1 MMKLS
6 EYSSYDGLGLAELVK
21 RGEVTPRELTA
32 LASEAIRLVNPQLNV
47 MAVSMQ
53 EQAEKESES
62 VLPDGPFAG
71 VPFLTKDSTLHAA
84 GVPLNSGSRLGEG
97 MVYPYDSE
105 LMRRFRQAGLVTLGS
120 TTAPEF
126 GFNATTEAVLYG
138 PTRNPWN
145 PERSPGGSS
154 GGSAAAVAA
163 GIVPFAHAND
173 GGGSIRI
180 PASCNGLVG
189 LKPTRGR
196 TPNGPDSGE
205 VLSGLGVQFAVT
217 KTVRDAAALL
227 DAVAG
232 PDPGAYAWAERPG
245 RPFSVEAA
253 AAPGRLRIAWTA
265 KPLSGTPVDAECLRV
280 LHETVSLC
288 EELGHEL
295 VEASPEVDY
304 EALFVATMNIWAA
317 NTCHGIERLAK
328 ALNRTPSER
337 NLEATILKAYQH
349 GASLSA
355 HDLLTAIDISAKAS
369 RSVGRFFEQVDVL
382 LSPTIASPPLP
393 LGVLNANDPEI
404 DVRRWTEQVFTHA
417 PFTSLFNTTGQ
428 PAISLPLGW
437 SADGLPI
444 GMQFAGRFAD
454 EATLLQLA
462 SQLEAARPWNHKRP
476 GIHAGSMQ

>member
-1 MMKLS
+1 MKLY
-6 EYSSYDGLGLAELVK
+6 EYARYDGLGLAELVK

-32 LASEAIRLVNPQLNV
+32 LACEAIRLVNPQLNV
-47 MAVSMQ
+47 IAVSMQ
-53 EQAEKESES
+53 ELAIKESES
-62 VLPDGPFAG
+62 VLPKGPFTG
-71 VPFLTKDSTLHAA
+71 VPFLLKDSTLHAA

-97 MVYPYDSE
+97 MIYPYDSE
-105 LMRRFRQAGLVTLGS
+105 LMRRFRQAGLVTMGS

-145 PERSPGGSS
+145 PEKSPGGSS

-163 GIVPFAHAND
+163 GIVPLAHAND

-196 TPNGPDSGE
+196 TPNGPDNGE

-217 KTVRDAAALL
+217 KSVRDAAALL

-232 PDPGAYAWAERPG
+232 PDSGAYAWAERPG
-245 RPFSVEAA
+245 RPFSAEAA
-253 AAPGRLRIAWTA
+253 AEPGRLRIAWTGN
-265 KPLSGTPVDAECLRV
+265 PLSGTPVDKECLRV
-280 LHETVSLC
+280 LHETVGLC

-295 VEASPEVDY
+295 VEALPEVDD
-304 EALFVATMNIWAA
+304 EALFEATMNLWAA
-317 NTCHGIERLAK
+317 NTYHGIERLSK
-328 ALNRTPSER
+328 ALNRIPSEH
-337 NLEATILKAYQH
+337 NLEATILKTYRY

-355 HDLLTAIDISAKAS
+355 HDLLTALDISAKAA
-369 RSVGRFFEQVDVL
+369 RSVGRFFEQYDAL

-404 DVRRWTEQVFTHA
+404 DVRRWTEQVFTYA

-437 SADGLPI
+437 SSDGLPI

-454 EATLLQLA
+454 EAALLRLA
-462 SQLEAARPWNHKRP
+462 AQLEAARPWNHKRP
-476 GIHAGSMQ
+476 GIHAANSQ

>member
-1 MMKLS
+1 MKLS
-6 EYSSYDGLGLAELVK
+6 EYASYDGLGLAELVK

-32 LASEAIRLVNPQLNV
+32 LACEAIRLVNPQLNV

-53 EQAEKESES
+53 EQAERESES
-62 VLPDGPFAG
+62 VLPDGSFPG
-71 VPFLTKDSTLHAA
+71 VPFLIKDSTLHTA

-97 MVYPYDSE
+97 MIYPYDSE

-205 VLSGLGVQFAVT
+205 VLSGLGIQFAVT

-253 AAPGRLRIAWTA
+253 AATGRLRIAWTA
-265 KPLSGTPVDAECLRV
+265 KPLSGTPVDKECLRV

-304 EALFVATMNIWAA
+304 EALFVATMHIWVA
-317 NTCHGIERLAK
+317 NTYHGIERLAK
-328 ALNRTPSER
+328 ALNRTPSEH
-337 NLEATILKAYQH
+337 NLEATILKAYRH

-355 HDLLTAIDISAKAS
+355 HDLLTAVDISAKAS
-369 RSVGRFFEQVDVL
+369 RSVGRFFEQYDVL

-462 SQLEAARPWNHKRP
+462 GQLETARPWNHKRP
-476 GIHAGSMQ
+476 GIHAASVQ

>member
-1 MMKLS
+1 MKLS
-6 EYSSYDGLGLAELVK
+6 EYASYDGLGLAELVE
-21 RGEVTPRELTA
+21 RGEVTPQELTA
-32 LASEAIRLVNPQLNV
+32 LASEAIRLLNPQLNV

-53 EQAEKESES
+53 ELAEKESKS
-62 VLPDGPFAG
+62 ALLNGSFAG
-71 VPFLTKDSTLHAA
+71 VPFLIKDSTLHAA

-105 LMRRFRQAGLVTLGS
+105 MMRRFRKAGLVTLGS

-126 GFNATTEAVLYG
+126 GFNVTTEAVLYG

-163 GIVPFAHAND
+163 GIVPIAHAND

-180 PASCNGLVG
+180 PASCSGLVG

-196 TPNGPDSGE
+196 TPNGPDNGE
-205 VLSGLGVQFAVT
+205 VLSGLGIQFAVT
-217 KTVRDAAALL
+217 KTVRDTAALL

-232 PDPGAYAWAERPG
+232 PDPGAYAWAERPS
-245 RPFSVEAA
+245 RPFSAEVAA
-253 AAPGRLRIAWTA
+253 VPGRLRIAWTG
-265 KPLSGTPVDAECLRV
+265 KPFSGTPVDAECLRA
-280 LHETVSLC
+280 LHETVRLC

-295 VEASPEVDY
+295 VEALPELDY
-304 EALFVATMNIWAA
+304 EPLFEATVNIWAA
-317 NTCHGIERLAK
+317 NTYHGIERLAK
-328 ALNRTPSER
+328 VLKRIPSEH
-337 NLEATILKAYQH
+337 NLEATILKAYH
-349 GASLSA
+349 YGASLSA
-355 HDLLTAIDISAKAS
+355 NDLLTALDISAQAS
-369 RSVGRFFEQVDVL
+369 RSVGRFFEHYDVL
-382 LSPTIASPPLP
+382 LSPTIASLPFP
-393 LGVLNANDPEI
+393 LGELNANNQEMDI
-404 DVRRWTEQVFTHA
+404 RGWTEQVFTSA

-444 GMQFAGRFAD
+444 GMQFVGRFAD
-454 EATLLQLA
+454 EATLLRLA

-476 GIHAGSMQ
+476 VIHAANTQ

>member
-1 MMKLS
+1 MKLS
-6 EYSSYDGLGLAELVK
+6 EYASYDGLGLADLVM
-21 RGEVTPRELTA
+21 RGEVTPQELTA
-32 LASEAIRLVNPQLNV
+32 LASEAIRLLNPQLNV

-53 EQAEKESES
+53 ELAEQESKS
-62 VLPDGPFAG
+62 ALPKGPFAG
-71 VPFLTKDSTLHAA
+71 VPFLIKDMTLHAA

-97 MVYPYDSE
+97 IIYPYDSE

-126 GFNATTEAVLYG
+126 GFSVTTEAVLYG

-163 GIVPFAHAND
+163 GIVPIAHAND

-180 PASCNGLVG
+180 PASCSGLVG

-196 TPNGPDSGE
+196 TPNGPDNGE
-205 VLSGLGVQFAVT
+205 SLSGLGVQFAVT

-232 PDPGAYAWAERPG
+232 PDPGAYAWAERPS
-245 RPFSVEAA
+245 RPFSAEVAA
-253 AAPGRLRIAWTA
+253 EPGRLRIAWTG
-265 KPLSGTPVDAECLRV
+265 KTFSGTPVDAECLRV
-280 LHETVSLC
+280 LLETVSLC

-295 VEASPEVDY
+295 VEAQPELDY
-304 EALFVATMNIWAA
+304 EPLFRATMNIWAA
-317 NTCHGIERLAK
+317 NTYHGIERLAK
-328 ALNRTPSER
+328 VLNRIPSEH
-337 NLEATILKAYQH
+337 NLEATILNTYH
-349 GASLSA
+349 CGAALSA
-355 HDLLTAIDISAKAS
+355 NDLLTALDISAQAS
-369 RSVGRFFEQVDVL
+369 RSVGRFFEQYDAL
-382 LSPTIASPPLP
+382 LSPTIASLPFP
-393 LGVLNANDPEI
+393 LGVLNANNQEI
-404 DVRRWTEQVFTHA
+404 DIKGWTEQMFTHA

-454 EATLLQLA
+454 EATLLRLA
-462 SQLEAARPWNHKRP
+462 SQMESVRPWSHKRP
-476 GIHAGSMQ
+476 VIHAANTQ